1 MAFDLL
7 RNRRCAEAVKPE
19 WWNDE
24 ALKALSARVVR
35 AAPNDTV
42 ANTMRAAVLRPKR
55 DVRRLGGGASLG
67 SGDQEGDHAHLERA
81 AALSHA
87 PASKVALVNL
97 AERCRIFAETM

>member
-1 MAFDLL
+1 MVE
-7 RNRRCAEAVKPE
+7 RRGAQR
-19 WWNDE
+19 
-24 ALKALSARVVR
+24 LKALSARVVR

-42 ANTMRAAVLRPKR
+42 ANTMRAAVRAAAVLRPKR